1 MTINIVKHQNI
12 SDDSKLH
19 KPYGFKGATPG
30 TMIVKPYNTTTGLVS
45 DNPTWMKQRI
55 TYTHDISPIDFD
67 DGAYILLGDEID
79 LIQSVKSDKALQINE
94 YSTFRSTLM
103 FKLTHATNPTLYF
116 QFNIEGFYTTDSSG
130 TLSVCDNPKIEYN
143 GTTAIYNTFAFEVI
157 KIEIDSSVNIV
168 FVNQINNNTEYD
180 YYTINCKVI
189 TEILRFF

>member
-55 TYTHDISPIDFD
+55 TYTHDVDVTPLTFT
-67 DGAYILLGDEID
+67 DGTNFILSNQID

-116 QFNIEGFYTTDSSG
+116 QFNIEGFYSTDGSG
-130 TLSVCDNPKIEYN
+130 VLSVCDNPKIEYN
-143 GTTAIYNTFAFEVI
+143 GTTAIYNTLDTISVSVSTI
-157 KIEIDSSVNIV
+157 KVLFGVTILNSG
-168 FVNQINNNTEYD
+168 D
-180 YYTINCKVI
+180 YNGYTINCKVI